1 MYSHVCHGHMRLLR
15 QYMMLGVAGLL
26 ITLPS
31 LAQNIGFLEKLTG
44 KVAEPVLPDEAFS
57 VKARRI
63 DGARIVLDFVVRPG
77 YYLYK
82 ERLSV
87 TLKDTPA
94 IRIARVDYPP
104 AVIKQDRT
112 FGRSDVYTKPFALP
126 MQLETASNDAVSVVV
141 TYQGCYEAMGVC
153 YLPERKIFT
162 LAVQR

>member
-1 MYSHVCHGHMRLLR
+1 MDRPVCHSRMHLLQR
-15 QYMMLGVAGLL
+15 YVMPCVAGLF
-26 ITLPS
+26 ITLPAM
-31 LAQNIGFLEKLTG
+31 AQNIGFLEKLTG
-44 KVAEPVLPDEAFS
+44 KVAEPVSPEDAFS

-63 DGARIVLDFVVRPG
+63 DRSRIVLDFAVRPG

-104 AVIKQDRT
+104 AVIKQDLT
-112 FGRSDVYTKPFALP
+112 FGRSDVYTKPFILP
-126 MQLETASNDAVSVVV
+126 MQLEKESKDAVTVVV
-141 TYQGCYEAMGVC
+141 GYQGCYEAMGVC
-153 YLPERKIFT
+153 YPPETKIFT